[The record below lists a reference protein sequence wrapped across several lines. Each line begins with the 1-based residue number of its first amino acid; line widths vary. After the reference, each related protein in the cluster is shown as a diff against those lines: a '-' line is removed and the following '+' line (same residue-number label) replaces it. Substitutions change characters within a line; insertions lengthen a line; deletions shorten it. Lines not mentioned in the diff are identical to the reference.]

1 MKTKQDLLAQM
12 TALRACTEATDWVTA
27 QADDL
32 TAHEIW
38 LRCERIDWLI
48 WLGGRLNPSAIAAFA
63 RRCADRAKKYA
74 YADAYAARNADA
86 YAAYAYAAYAYADA
100 YAAAA
105 DPVAAYAAA
114 YAAAAYAAAAAD
126 AAHAV
131 ERAAQR
137 ADLHATWDEIVGA
150 A

>member
-48 WLGGRLNPSAIAAFA
+48 WLGGRLNPSVIAAFA

-74 YADAYAARNADA
+74 YAYADADAYADAYAARNADA
-86 YAAYAYAAYAYADA
+86 YAA
-100 YAAAA
+100 
-105 DPVAAYAAA
+105 AAYAAA
-114 YAAAAYAAAAAD
+114 RAAARAAD
-126 AAHAV
+126 AAECAL
-131 ERAAQR
+131 QR
-137 ADLHATWDEIVGA
+137 ADLHAMWAEIAG
-150 A
+150 